1 MTIYVNKPG
10 TKFIKAQDCS
20 DAENFEIHET
30 LKDEGYQ
37 LPFDVYKEGDNS
49 YTQLPKFLKKH
60 LTLYQK
66 VQLCNLL
73 AKSWKVCP
81 INIRDNYEEYM
92 SWHIGDKDY
101 GYKDFFKELETGDE
115 AILDSCDE
123 ALDNIHTYKEYCVVF
138 DYLDAIENPKHWH
151 SWLIR
156 GFAQGEVAWVWFYD
170 DSCDHDFNQKFKDNK
185 LDSFYGDSIEEVLTE
200 AIYGSFISLTP
211 CDNKGMSNCEQIN
224 DQRVIAGFYIGDD
237 DSLSNK
243 SDKYVD
249 EYMLKEYGMKPALV
263 DVTYMS

>member
-81 INIRDNYEEYM
+81 INIRDDYEEYM

-101 GYKDFFKELETGDE
+101 GYKDFF
-115 AILDSCDE
+115 
-123 ALDNIHTYKEYCVVF
+123 
-138 DYLDAIENPKHWH
+138 
-151 SWLIR
+151 
-156 GFAQGEVAWVWFYD
+156 
-170 DSCDHDFNQKFKDNK
+170 
-185 LDSFYGDSIEEVLTE
+185 
-200 AIYGSFISLTP
+200 
-211 CDNKGMSNCEQIN
+211 
-224 DQRVIAGFYIGDD
+224 
-237 DSLSNK
+237 
-243 SDKYVD
+243 
-249 EYMLKEYGMKPALV
+249 
-263 DVTYMS
+263 